1 MAAKKPPFF
10 LKING
15 TSRSSV
21 FDTTN
26 LFGTNIENGKSPI
39 DIYIKKNKSYLI
51 KLGELERANLIDINQ
66 EDDRDI
72 YNLFLLGFVSNVESY
87 FRRLIR
93 QSILIDKKSL
103 DCCLEH
109 QLTYAAALHHN
120 EKLLPEALLEHC
132 SFISY
137 ENIKTTANAFLGIGI
152 NKQSSDQLELI
163 ECLKSFE
170 QLCHLRHC
178 IVHRAGLLGSKN
190 AVKLGLDKHKAF
202 FEKPIALNAE
212 FLQEASTICLNC
224 VRTFNNFAFSSLLSR
239 YVEENKSE
247 ISWNYNIDRKWFSKY
262 FNLFNSEDLNQEAK
276 NANLVYYNSKR
287 AYDVLRGYYK

>member
-1 MAAKKPPFF
+1 MSSKKSPFY

-21 FDTTN
+21 LDTTN
-26 LFGTNIENGKSPI
+26 LFGDSEESGLSPI
-39 DIYIKKNKSYLI
+39 DIYIKKNRSYLMKI
-51 KLGELERANLIDINQ
+51 GALEAANLIDMNN

-87 FRRLIR
+87 FRRVIR
-93 QSILIDKKSL
+93 HSILIDKRSL
-103 DCCLEH
+103 NTCLEH

-132 SFISY
+132 SFTSY
-137 ENIKTTANAFLGIGI
+137 DNIKVTVNTFLGLGI
-152 NKQSSDQLELI
+152 NKQSAEQLELI
-163 ECLKSFE
+163 KCLQEFE

-190 AVKLGLDKHKAF
+190 ALKLGLDRHKDF
-202 FEKPIALNAE
+202 FEKPIVLNAT

-224 VRTFNNFAFSSLLSR
+224 VKSFNNFAFNSFVVR
-239 YVEENKSE
+239 YVNENSSE
-247 ISWNYNIDRKWFSKY
+247 IDWKFNVDRKWFSKY
-262 FNLFNSEDLNQEAK
+262 FNLFNSIYLNEELIST
-276 NANLVYYNSKR
+276 NVEI
-287 AYDVLRGYYK
+287 YDVKQAYNKLRDYYK

>member
-1 MAAKKPPFF
+1 MNAKKPPFY

-26 LFGTNIENGKSPI
+26 IFGNSQENGLSPI
-39 DIYIKKNKSYLI
+39 DIYIKKNRSYLV
-51 KLGELERANLIDINQ
+51 KLGALETANLIDINN
-66 EDDRDI
+66 EDDSDI

-93 QSILIDKKSL
+93 HSILIDKKSL
-103 DCCLEH
+103 NTCLEQ

-132 SFISY
+132 SFTSY
-137 ENIKTTANAFLGIGI
+137 DNIKLTVNTFLGLGI
-152 NKQSSDQLELI
+152 NKQSAEQLELI
-163 ECLKSFE
+163 KCLQAFE

-190 AVKLGLDKHKAF
+190 ALKLGLDKHKAF
-202 FEKPIALNAE
+202 FEKPIILNAN

-224 VRTFNNFAFSSLLSR
+224 VKSFNNFAFNSFIVR
-239 YVEENKSE
+239 YVNDNKSE
-247 ISWNYNIDRKWFSKY
+247 IYWKYNVDRKWFSKY
-262 FNLFNSEDLNQEAK
+262 FNLFNSMYLNEESNDTNIETYDVK
-276 NANLVYYNSKR
+276 K
-287 AYDVLRGYYK
+287 AYDILRSYYT